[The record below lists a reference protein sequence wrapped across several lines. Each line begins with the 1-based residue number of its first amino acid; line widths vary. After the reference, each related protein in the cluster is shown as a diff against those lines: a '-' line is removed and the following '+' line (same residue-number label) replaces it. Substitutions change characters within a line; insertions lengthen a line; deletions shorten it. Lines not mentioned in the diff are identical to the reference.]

1 MADTTT
7 LTIDLDSIAVILTAD
22 EIDQLGS
29 DACRRVAQ
37 AMQAVADRNGFSVS
51 VAHERVSGKRRDED
65 ATAWERLAITLADE
79 VVSELGI

>member
-1 MADTTT
+1 MTDT
-7 LTIDLDSIAVILTAD
+7 LTIDLDSITVILTTD
-22 EIDQLGS
+22 EIESLGS

-37 AMQAVADRNGFSVS
+37 AMQTVADAHGLDVT

-65 ATAWERLAITLADE
+65 PTLWEHLAITLVDE